1 MPGSV
6 VVVDR
11 DDEMRDLFHA
21 VLTRAGHSVRTY
33 SRLDELSAAPEAP
46 PDVLMVDAAC
56 APNGDLSALA
66 SHLPAHY
73 STSEVVYLV
82 NSSESALKRQ
92 LERGRIRHFVRPFQI
107 EDLRE
112 LVSTL
117 LERRSPARR

>member
-33 SRLDELSAAPEAP
+33 SRLEELSAAPEAP
-46 PDVLMVDAAC
+46 PDVLMVAATC
-56 APNGDLSALA
+56 APNGDLSSLVNQISAQ
-66 SHLPAHY
+66 Y
-73 STSEVVYLV
+73 SSSEVVYLV
-82 NSSESALKRQ
+82 NTSESALKRQ

-112 LVSTL
+112 LVNTL

>member
-11 DDEMRDLFHA
+11 DEEMRDLFHA
-21 VLTRAGHSVRTY
+21 VLTRAGHTVNTFS
-33 SRLDELSAAPEAP
+33 SLNELPAAPDWQ
-46 PDVLMVDAAC
+46 PDILMVDAGYAVD
-56 APNGDLSALA
+56 GDLPALMNRVSAQH
-66 SHLPAHY
+66 S
-73 STSEVVYLV
+73 SSEVVYLV
-82 NSSESALKRQ
+82 NRSESALKRQ

-112 LVSTL
+112 LVNTL

>member
-33 SRLDELSAAPEAP
+33 SRLEELSAAPEAP
-46 PDVLMVDAAC
+46 PDVLMVDSTC
-56 APNGDLSALA
+56 APNGDLSSLVNQISAQ
-66 SHLPAHY
+66 Y
-73 STSEVVYLV
+73 SSSEVVYLV
-82 NSSESALKRQ
+82 NTSESALKRQ

-112 LVSTL
+112 LVNTL

>member
-6 VVVDR
+6 AVVDR

-33 SRLDELSAAPEAP
+33 SRLEELSAAPEAP
-46 PDVLMVDAAC
+46 PDVLMVDATC
-56 APNGDLSALA
+56 APNGDLSSLVNQISAQ
-66 SHLPAHY
+66 Y
-73 STSEVVYLV
+73 SSSEVVYLV
-82 NSSESALKRQ
+82 NTSESALKRQ

-112 LVSTL
+112 LVNTL

>member
-33 SRLDELSAAPEAP
+33 SRLEELSAAPEAP
-46 PDVLMVDAAC
+46 PDVLMVDATC
-56 APNGDLSALA
+56 APNGDLSSLVNQISAQ
-66 SHLPAHY
+66 Y
-73 STSEVVYLV
+73 SSSEVVYLV
-82 NSSESALKRQ
+82 NTSESALKRQ

-112 LVSTL
+112 LVNTL

>member
-11 DDEMRDLFHA
+11 DDELRDLFHA

-33 SRLDELSAAPEAP
+33 SRLEELSAAPEAP
-46 PDVLMVDAAC
+46 PDVLMVDATC
-56 APNGDLSALA
+56 APNGDLSSLVNQISAQ
-66 SHLPAHY
+66 Y
-73 STSEVVYLV
+73 SSSEVVYLV
-82 NSSESALKRQ
+82 NTSESALKRQ

-112 LVSTL
+112 LVNTL

>member
-33 SRLDELSAAPEAP
+33 SRLEELSAAPEAP
-46 PDVLMVDAAC
+46 PDVLMVAATC
-56 APNGDLSALA
+56 APNGDLSALVNQISA
-66 SHLPAHY
+66 QY
-73 STSEVVYLV
+73 SSSEVVYLV
-82 NSSESALKRQ
+82 NTSESALKRQ

-112 LVSTL
+112 LVNTL

>member
-33 SRLDELSAAPEAP
+33 SRLEELSAAPEAP
-46 PDVLMVDAAC
+46 PDVLMVDATC
-56 APNGDLSALA
+56 APNGDLSSLVNQISAQ
-66 SHLPAHY
+66 Y
-73 STSEVVYLV
+73 SSSEVVYLV
-82 NSSESALKRQ
+82 NASESALKRQ

-112 LVSTL
+112 LVNTL